1 MNKVLKGLSWI
12 LIYNPD
18 VVFIRVWTDLN
29 EEWGLKH
36 NAKVKTKGTRVKGS
50 KKEFFIQ
57 LSKLPYKKYDKN

>member
-29 EEWGLKH
+29 EE
-36 NAKVKTKGTRVKGS
+36 
-50 KKEFFIQ
+50 
-57 LSKLPYKKYDKN
+57 